1 MYKAIYNFFFSTPK
15 PEPIPEKVTYDMAIE
30 SGKQLSKA
38 AKELSKAAKEL
49 TDKL

>member
-1 MYKAIYNFFFSTPK
+1 MYKAIYNFFFPQ
-15 PEPIPEKVTYDMAIE
+15 PNPIPEPTKVTFDMAIE
-30 SGKQLSKA
+30 SGKQLSQA

>member
-1 MYKAIYNFFFSTPK
+1 MYKAIYNYFFSTPK
-15 PEPIPEKVTYDMAIE
+15 PEQNKTTFDMAIE
-30 SGKQLSKA
+30 SGKQLSDA